1 MSAGGSRHTCT
12 VHGADGAAT
21 VVSVA
26 NGTLMIAPFV
36 GQAHPAVPVGCRGGG
51 CGVCR
56 VQVLSGGYESKRMSR
71 RFVTDDDARAGFVLA
86 CRMVVTDDVEVRA
99 CPPG

>member
-1 MSAGGSRHTCT
+1 

-71 RFVTDDDARAGFVLA
+71 RFVTDDDARRICVGLPHGGD
-86 CRMVVTDDVEVRA
+86 DDVVR
-99 CPPG
+99 CPPGDGVGDPAK